1 MENDISLKNK
11 KQIENS
17 YNNQNDILNK
27 FKLYEDS
34 NIANYEKQKNNSEF
48 LSIFDK
54 YKLQNAEGSSNDIK
68 ENKNVISDKTFNNK
82 NEDIEQEMIRKN
94 NDYTKQINEIIN
106 KNFKKGLDISQNIDY
121 NLNLNNNSK
130 NKYNKYLELDRERKL
145 LLLKNIELEKEINNL
160 NNFVDIE
167 SKFNQNKI
175 RNNRAKKTKIDSYNN
190 KTQNKN
196 TKMEDKISIKDIK
209 EAQRTIKL
217 LDKKINKL
225 KQDINMNYINNNK
238 HQEKIKEVKI
248 WRETFYEEFFK
259 YKNLLKDLKENLN
272 KDKIIYYDVI
282 SKMREKA
289 TDNVKNIFENYKNQI
304 IDNEKK
310 LNFLKMENEKL
321 VNKENNMN
329 INNNNKNEDIEKE
342 MIRKN
347 NTYTEQINEI
357 ISKNFKQGLNISQN
371 KYNKYLE
378 LDRERKLL
386 LLKNIELEKEI
397 NNLNNFVDIESKFN
411 QNKIKYNKQ
420 NKKSIENINNK
431 IKYNNTINNKSEDK
445 IYIKEIK
452 SAQNMIKILDK
463 RINKLKQDINMNY
476 NITKNKHQEKIKEV
490 KIWRE
495 TFYEEFIKYKN
506 LLKDLK
512 QNLSKDKIIYNN
524 VISNMKQ
531 KASENINNIFENYKS
546 QIIDNEKRLNFLKIE
561 NEKLTNKENKVK
573 EVYLYNFN

>member
-1 MENDISLKNK
+1 MENDIS
-11 KQIENS
+11 
-17 YNNQNDILNK
+17 
-27 FKLYEDS
+27 
-34 NIANYEKQKNNSEF
+34 QKNNSEI

-68 ENKNVISDKTFNNK
+68 ENKNVISDKIFNNK

-94 NDYTKQINEIIN
+94 NDYTNQINEIIN

-121 NLNLNNNSK
+121 NLKLNNNSN
-130 NKYNKYLELDRERKL
+130 NKFNKYLELDRERKL

-217 LDKKINKL
+217 LDKRINKL

-321 VNKENNMN
+321 VNKEN
-329 INNNNKNEDIEKE
+329 
-342 MIRKN
+342 
-347 NTYTEQINEI
+347 
-357 ISKNFKQGLNISQN
+357 
-371 KYNKYLE
+371 
-378 LDRERKLL
+378 
-386 LLKNIELEKEI
+386 
-397 NNLNNFVDIESKFN
+397 
-411 QNKIKYNKQ
+411 
-420 NKKSIENINNK
+420 
-431 IKYNNTINNKSEDK
+431 
-445 IYIKEIK
+445 
-452 SAQNMIKILDK
+452 
-463 RINKLKQDINMNY
+463 
-476 NITKNKHQEKIKEV
+476 
-490 KIWRE
+490 
-495 TFYEEFIKYKN
+495 
-506 LLKDLK
+506 
-512 QNLSKDKIIYNN
+512 
-524 VISNMKQ
+524 
-531 KASENINNIFENYKS
+531 
-546 QIIDNEKRLNFLKIE
+546 
-561 NEKLTNKENKVK
+561 KVK
-573 EVYLYNFN
+573 EIYLYNFK

>member
-68 ENKNVISDKTFNNK
+68 ENKNVISDKIFNNK

-217 LDKKINKL
+217 LDKRINKL

-259 YKNLLKDLKENLN
+259 YKNLLKDIKENLN

-310 LNFLKMENEKL
+310 LNYLKMENEKL
-321 VNKENNMN
+321 VNKEN
-329 INNNNKNEDIEKE
+329 
-342 MIRKN
+342 
-347 NTYTEQINEI
+347 
-357 ISKNFKQGLNISQN
+357 
-371 KYNKYLE
+371 
-378 LDRERKLL
+378 
-386 LLKNIELEKEI
+386 
-397 NNLNNFVDIESKFN
+397 
-411 QNKIKYNKQ
+411 
-420 NKKSIENINNK
+420 
-431 IKYNNTINNKSEDK
+431 
-445 IYIKEIK
+445 
-452 SAQNMIKILDK
+452 
-463 RINKLKQDINMNY
+463 
-476 NITKNKHQEKIKEV
+476 
-490 KIWRE
+490 
-495 TFYEEFIKYKN
+495 
-506 LLKDLK
+506 
-512 QNLSKDKIIYNN
+512 
-524 VISNMKQ
+524 
-531 KASENINNIFENYKS
+531 
-546 QIIDNEKRLNFLKIE
+546 
-561 NEKLTNKENKVK
+561 KVK
-573 EVYLYNFN
+573 EIYLYNFK

>member
-1 MENDISLKNK
+1 MENDIS
-11 KQIENS
+11 
-17 YNNQNDILNK
+17 
-27 FKLYEDS
+27 
-34 NIANYEKQKNNSEF
+34 QKNNSEI

-68 ENKNVISDKTFNNK
+68 EN
-82 NEDIEQEMIRKN
+82 
-94 NDYTKQINEIIN
+94 
-106 KNFKKGLDISQNIDY
+106 
-121 NLNLNNNSK
+121 
-130 NKYNKYLELDRERKL
+130 
-145 LLLKNIELEKEINNL
+145 
-160 NNFVDIE
+160 
-167 SKFNQNKI
+167 
-175 RNNRAKKTKIDSYNN
+175 
-190 KTQNKN
+190 
-196 TKMEDKISIKDIK
+196 
-209 EAQRTIKL
+209 
-217 LDKKINKL
+217 
-225 KQDINMNYINNNK
+225 
-238 HQEKIKEVKI
+238 
-248 WRETFYEEFFK
+248 
-259 YKNLLKDLKENLN
+259 
-272 KDKIIYYDVI
+272 
-282 SKMREKA
+282 
-289 TDNVKNIFENYKNQI
+289 
-304 IDNEKK
+304 
-310 LNFLKMENEKL
+310 
-321 VNKENNMN
+321 N

-397 NNLNNFVDIESKFN
+397 NNLNNFVDIETKFN
-411 QNKIKYNKQ
+411 QNKIKYNKK

>member
-1 MENDISLKNK
+1 MENDIS
-11 KQIENS
+11 
-17 YNNQNDILNK
+17 
-27 FKLYEDS
+27 
-34 NIANYEKQKNNSEF
+34 QKNNSEI

-68 ENKNVISDKTFNNK
+68 ENS
-82 NEDIEQEMIRKN
+82 
-94 NDYTKQINEIIN
+94 INI
-106 KNFKKGLDISQNIDY
+106 
-121 NLNLNNNSK
+121 
-130 NKYNKYLELDRERKL
+130 
-145 LLLKNIELEKEINNL
+145 
-160 NNFVDIE
+160 
-167 SKFNQNKI
+167 
-175 RNNRAKKTKIDSYNN
+175 
-190 KTQNKN
+190 
-196 TKMEDKISIKDIK
+196 
-209 EAQRTIKL
+209 
-217 LDKKINKL
+217 
-225 KQDINMNYINNNK
+225 
-238 HQEKIKEVKI
+238 
-248 WRETFYEEFFK
+248 
-259 YKNLLKDLKENLN
+259 
-272 KDKIIYYDVI
+272 
-282 SKMREKA
+282 
-289 TDNVKNIFENYKNQI
+289 
-304 IDNEKK
+304 
-310 LNFLKMENEKL
+310 
-321 VNKENNMN
+321 
-329 INNNNKNEDIEKE
+329 NNNKNEDIEKE

-397 NNLNNFVDIESKFN
+397 NNLNNFVDIETKFN
-411 QNKIKYNKQ
+411 QNKIKHNKQ

>member
-1 MENDISLKNK
+1 MENDIS
-11 KQIENS
+11 
-17 YNNQNDILNK
+17 
-27 FKLYEDS
+27 
-34 NIANYEKQKNNSEF
+34 QKNNSEI

-68 ENKNVISDKTFNNK
+68 EN
-82 NEDIEQEMIRKN
+82 
-94 NDYTKQINEIIN
+94 
-106 KNFKKGLDISQNIDY
+106 
-121 NLNLNNNSK
+121 
-130 NKYNKYLELDRERKL
+130 
-145 LLLKNIELEKEINNL
+145 
-160 NNFVDIE
+160 
-167 SKFNQNKI
+167 
-175 RNNRAKKTKIDSYNN
+175 
-190 KTQNKN
+190 
-196 TKMEDKISIKDIK
+196 SI
-209 EAQRTIKL
+209 
-217 LDKKINKL
+217 
-225 KQDINMNYINNNK
+225 
-238 HQEKIKEVKI
+238 
-248 WRETFYEEFFK
+248 
-259 YKNLLKDLKENLN
+259 
-272 KDKIIYYDVI
+272 
-282 SKMREKA
+282 
-289 TDNVKNIFENYKNQI
+289 
-304 IDNEKK
+304 
-310 LNFLKMENEKL
+310 
-321 VNKENNMN
+321 N

-378 LDRERKLL
+378 LDRERRLL

-397 NNLNNFVDIESKFN
+397 NNLNNFVDIETKFN
-411 QNKIKYNKQ
+411 QNKIKYNKK
-420 NKKSIENINNK
+420 NKKNIENINNK

>member
-1 MENDISLKNK
+1 MENDIS
-11 KQIENS
+11 
-17 YNNQNDILNK
+17 
-27 FKLYEDS
+27 
-34 NIANYEKQKNNSEF
+34 QKNNSEI

-68 ENKNVISDKTFNNK
+68 EN
-82 NEDIEQEMIRKN
+82 
-94 NDYTKQINEIIN
+94 
-106 KNFKKGLDISQNIDY
+106 
-121 NLNLNNNSK
+121 
-130 NKYNKYLELDRERKL
+130 
-145 LLLKNIELEKEINNL
+145 
-160 NNFVDIE
+160 
-167 SKFNQNKI
+167 
-175 RNNRAKKTKIDSYNN
+175 
-190 KTQNKN
+190 
-196 TKMEDKISIKDIK
+196 
-209 EAQRTIKL
+209 
-217 LDKKINKL
+217 
-225 KQDINMNYINNNK
+225 
-238 HQEKIKEVKI
+238 
-248 WRETFYEEFFK
+248 
-259 YKNLLKDLKENLN
+259 
-272 KDKIIYYDVI
+272 
-282 SKMREKA
+282 
-289 TDNVKNIFENYKNQI
+289 
-304 IDNEKK
+304 
-310 LNFLKMENEKL
+310 
-321 VNKENNMN
+321 N

-397 NNLNNFVDIESKFN
+397 NNLNNFVDIETKFN
-411 QNKIKYNKQ
+411 QNKIKHNKQ

-531 KASENINNIFENYKS
+531 KASENINNIFENYKL

>member
-1 MENDISLKNK
+1 MENDIS
-11 KQIENS
+11 
-17 YNNQNDILNK
+17 
-27 FKLYEDS
+27 
-34 NIANYEKQKNNSEF
+34 QKNNSEI

-68 ENKNVISDKTFNNK
+68 EN
-82 NEDIEQEMIRKN
+82 
-94 NDYTKQINEIIN
+94 
-106 KNFKKGLDISQNIDY
+106 
-121 NLNLNNNSK
+121 
-130 NKYNKYLELDRERKL
+130 
-145 LLLKNIELEKEINNL
+145 
-160 NNFVDIE
+160 
-167 SKFNQNKI
+167 
-175 RNNRAKKTKIDSYNN
+175 
-190 KTQNKN
+190 
-196 TKMEDKISIKDIK
+196 
-209 EAQRTIKL
+209 
-217 LDKKINKL
+217 
-225 KQDINMNYINNNK
+225 
-238 HQEKIKEVKI
+238 
-248 WRETFYEEFFK
+248 
-259 YKNLLKDLKENLN
+259 
-272 KDKIIYYDVI
+272 
-282 SKMREKA
+282 
-289 TDNVKNIFENYKNQI
+289 
-304 IDNEKK
+304 
-310 LNFLKMENEKL
+310 
-321 VNKENNMN
+321 NMN
-329 INNNNKNEDIEKE
+329 INNNKNEDIEKE

-397 NNLNNFVDIESKFN
+397 NNLNNFVDIETKFN
-411 QNKIKYNKQ
+411 QNKIKHNKQ

>member
-1 MENDISLKNK
+1 MENDIS
-11 KQIENS
+11 
-17 YNNQNDILNK
+17 
-27 FKLYEDS
+27 
-34 NIANYEKQKNNSEF
+34 QKNNSEI

-68 ENKNVISDKTFNNK
+68 EN
-82 NEDIEQEMIRKN
+82 
-94 NDYTKQINEIIN
+94 
-106 KNFKKGLDISQNIDY
+106 
-121 NLNLNNNSK
+121 
-130 NKYNKYLELDRERKL
+130 
-145 LLLKNIELEKEINNL
+145 
-160 NNFVDIE
+160 
-167 SKFNQNKI
+167 
-175 RNNRAKKTKIDSYNN
+175 
-190 KTQNKN
+190 
-196 TKMEDKISIKDIK
+196 SI
-209 EAQRTIKL
+209 
-217 LDKKINKL
+217 
-225 KQDINMNYINNNK
+225 
-238 HQEKIKEVKI
+238 
-248 WRETFYEEFFK
+248 
-259 YKNLLKDLKENLN
+259 
-272 KDKIIYYDVI
+272 
-282 SKMREKA
+282 
-289 TDNVKNIFENYKNQI
+289 
-304 IDNEKK
+304 
-310 LNFLKMENEKL
+310 
-321 VNKENNMN
+321 N

-397 NNLNNFVDIESKFN
+397 NNLNNFVDIETKFN
-411 QNKIKYNKQ
+411 QNKIKHNKQ

-531 KASENINNIFENYKS
+531 KASEHINNIFENYKS

>member
-1 MENDISLKNK
+1 MENDIS
-11 KQIENS
+11 
-17 YNNQNDILNK
+17 
-27 FKLYEDS
+27 
-34 NIANYEKQKNNSEF
+34 QKNNSEI

-68 ENKNVISDKTFNNK
+68 EN
-82 NEDIEQEMIRKN
+82 
-94 NDYTKQINEIIN
+94 
-106 KNFKKGLDISQNIDY
+106 
-121 NLNLNNNSK
+121 
-130 NKYNKYLELDRERKL
+130 
-145 LLLKNIELEKEINNL
+145 
-160 NNFVDIE
+160 
-167 SKFNQNKI
+167 
-175 RNNRAKKTKIDSYNN
+175 
-190 KTQNKN
+190 
-196 TKMEDKISIKDIK
+196 
-209 EAQRTIKL
+209 
-217 LDKKINKL
+217 
-225 KQDINMNYINNNK
+225 
-238 HQEKIKEVKI
+238 
-248 WRETFYEEFFK
+248 
-259 YKNLLKDLKENLN
+259 
-272 KDKIIYYDVI
+272 
-282 SKMREKA
+282 
-289 TDNVKNIFENYKNQI
+289 
-304 IDNEKK
+304 
-310 LNFLKMENEKL
+310 
-321 VNKENNMN
+321 N
-329 INNNNKNEDIEKE
+329 ININNNKNEDIEKE

-397 NNLNNFVDIESKFN
+397 NNLNNFVDIETKFN
-411 QNKIKYNKQ
+411 QNKIKYNKK
-420 NKKSIENINNK
+420 NKKNIENINNK

>member
-1 MENDISLKNK
+1 MENDIS
-11 KQIENS
+11 
-17 YNNQNDILNK
+17 
-27 FKLYEDS
+27 
-34 NIANYEKQKNNSEF
+34 QKNNSEI

-54 YKLQNAEGSSNDIK
+54 YKLQNAEGSGNDI
-68 ENKNVISDKTFNNK
+68 
-82 NEDIEQEMIRKN
+82 
-94 NDYTKQINEIIN
+94 
-106 KNFKKGLDISQNIDY
+106 
-121 NLNLNNNSK
+121 
-130 NKYNKYLELDRERKL
+130 
-145 LLLKNIELEKEINNL
+145 
-160 NNFVDIE
+160 
-167 SKFNQNKI
+167 
-175 RNNRAKKTKIDSYNN
+175 
-190 KTQNKN
+190 
-196 TKMEDKISIKDIK
+196 
-209 EAQRTIKL
+209 
-217 LDKKINKL
+217 
-225 KQDINMNYINNNK
+225 
-238 HQEKIKEVKI
+238 
-248 WRETFYEEFFK
+248 
-259 YKNLLKDLKENLN
+259 
-272 KDKIIYYDVI
+272 
-282 SKMREKA
+282 
-289 TDNVKNIFENYKNQI
+289 
-304 IDNEKK
+304 
-310 LNFLKMENEKL
+310 
-321 VNKENNMN
+321 KENNMN

-397 NNLNNFVDIESKFN
+397 NNLNNFVDIETKFN
-411 QNKIKYNKQ
+411 QNKIKYNKK

>member
-68 ENKNVISDKTFNNK
+68 ENKNVISDKIFNNK

-94 NDYTKQINEIIN
+94 NNYTKQINEIIN

-217 LDKKINKL
+217 LDKRINKL

-321 VNKENNMN
+321 VNKEN
-329 INNNNKNEDIEKE
+329 
-342 MIRKN
+342 
-347 NTYTEQINEI
+347 
-357 ISKNFKQGLNISQN
+357 
-371 KYNKYLE
+371 
-378 LDRERKLL
+378 
-386 LLKNIELEKEI
+386 
-397 NNLNNFVDIESKFN
+397 
-411 QNKIKYNKQ
+411 
-420 NKKSIENINNK
+420 
-431 IKYNNTINNKSEDK
+431 
-445 IYIKEIK
+445 
-452 SAQNMIKILDK
+452 
-463 RINKLKQDINMNY
+463 
-476 NITKNKHQEKIKEV
+476 
-490 KIWRE
+490 
-495 TFYEEFIKYKN
+495 
-506 LLKDLK
+506 
-512 QNLSKDKIIYNN
+512 
-524 VISNMKQ
+524 
-531 KASENINNIFENYKS
+531 
-546 QIIDNEKRLNFLKIE
+546 
-561 NEKLTNKENKVK
+561 KVK
-573 EVYLYNFN
+573 EIYLYNFK

>member
-130 NKYNKYLELDRERKL
+130 NKYNKYLKLDRERKL

-217 LDKKINKL
+217 LDKRINKL

-321 VNKENNMN
+321 VNKEN
-329 INNNNKNEDIEKE
+329 
-342 MIRKN
+342 
-347 NTYTEQINEI
+347 
-357 ISKNFKQGLNISQN
+357 
-371 KYNKYLE
+371 
-378 LDRERKLL
+378 
-386 LLKNIELEKEI
+386 
-397 NNLNNFVDIESKFN
+397 
-411 QNKIKYNKQ
+411 
-420 NKKSIENINNK
+420 
-431 IKYNNTINNKSEDK
+431 
-445 IYIKEIK
+445 
-452 SAQNMIKILDK
+452 
-463 RINKLKQDINMNY
+463 
-476 NITKNKHQEKIKEV
+476 
-490 KIWRE
+490 
-495 TFYEEFIKYKN
+495 
-506 LLKDLK
+506 
-512 QNLSKDKIIYNN
+512 
-524 VISNMKQ
+524 
-531 KASENINNIFENYKS
+531 
-546 QIIDNEKRLNFLKIE
+546 
-561 NEKLTNKENKVK
+561 KVK
-573 EVYLYNFN
+573 EIYLYNFK